1 MQGIE
6 KLKRL
11 RKLYLDRNKIRQ
23 IEALEN
29 LETLE
34 YLDLS
39 AN

>member
-29 LETLE
+29 LEALE